1 MSGHITMRMQTV
13 CQTEKLSFP
22 VDLLCVESYFK
33 QNEPDELHSLH
44 IILFF
49 VVNKMNNAISKG
61 LRSPMRSLA
70 NLRRAKAISTSIV
83 HNETILVKNNE
94 EFVNKVM
101 NNEKPVI
108 VNFHAEWCEP
118 CKILTP
124 KLKELIEPLDNLD
137 LAIVDV
143 EENAD
148 LVHTFEVK
156 AVPAV
161 IAVKNGLIVDK
172 FIGLV
177 DADMIT
183 NLIDKMSGKK
193 TNS

>member
-1 MSGHITMRMQTV
+1 MCSAM
-13 CQTEKLSFP
+13 CQGLKSP
-22 VDLLCVESYFK
+22 V
-33 QNEPDELHSLH
+33 
-44 IILFF
+44 
-49 VVNKMNNAISKG
+49 
-61 LRSPMRSLA
+61 RRLA
-70 NLRRAKAISTSIV
+70 NLRKAKNISTSIV
-83 HNETILVKNNE
+83 HNETILVKNND
-94 EFVNKVM
+94 EFVHKVM

-124 KLKELIEPLDNLD
+124 KLKELVEPLPNLD

-161 IAVKNGLIVDK
+161 IAISNGLVVDK

-177 DADMIT
+177 DTDMIN
-183 NLIDKMSGKK
+183 NLIDRMSNKK
-193 TNS
+193 KDDS

>member
-1 MSGHITMRMQTV
+1 MHLLSALTGGLATNRIIVSKKRM
-13 CQTEKLSFP
+13 CSA
-22 VDLLCVESYFK
+22 LCHGLKS
-33 QNEPDELHSLH
+33 PARRLA
-44 IILFF
+44 ILK
-49 VVNKMNNAISKG
+49 VKN
-61 LRSPMRSLA
+61 
-70 NLRRAKAISTSIV
+70 ISTSIV
-83 HNETILVKNNE
+83 HNETILVKNND
-94 EFVNKVM
+94 EFVNKVI
-101 NNEKPVI
+101 NNDKAVI

-124 KLKELIEPLDNLD
+124 KLKELIEPHNNLD

-161 IAVKNGLIVDK
+161 IAIRNGLVVDK

-177 DADMIT
+177 DTDMIN
-183 NLIDKMSGKK
+183 NLIDRMAGKK
-193 TNS
+193 KGDA